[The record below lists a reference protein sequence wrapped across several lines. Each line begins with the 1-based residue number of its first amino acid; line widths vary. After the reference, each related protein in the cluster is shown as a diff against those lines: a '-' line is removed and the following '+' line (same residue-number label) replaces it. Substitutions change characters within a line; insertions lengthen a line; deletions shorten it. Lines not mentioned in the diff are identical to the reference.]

1 MPKQTTDSNRRS
13 FLKLALSG
21 AVVLPLHNLI
31 SGTAHAQEQEM
42 PKLEEDDP
50 VAKGLNYQHDA
61 TAVKDAKRQE
71 DAFCHN
77 CRFILSEEG
86 EWRPCSVFP
95 GKLVAAEGWC
105 SAWISKG

>member
-1 MPKQTTDSNRRS
+1 MPKQPTDNHRRS
-13 FLKLALSG
+13 FLKLALSS
-21 AVVLPLHNLI
+21 AAVLPLHNLI
-31 SGTAHAQEQEM
+31 ARASHAQEQEM

-50 VAKGLNYQHDA
+50 VAKGLNYHHDA
-61 TAVKDAKRQE
+61 SAVKDAKRQE

-77 CRFILSEEG
+77 CRFIQSEEG

-105 SAWISKG
+105 SAWIIKG